1 MKQIM
6 VLAGTLALVVGC
18 ETTNLRVEPSRASN
32 KSFGQE
38 PSCTFD
44 EFMKMKSTRTS
55 VALERSINAREWS
68 SDRADMPVYPTTQG
82 PVDSYRPIYKVDDTH
97 KVSAT
102 GFGRT
107 EEEAI
112 KSAIYNCCASNKC
125 DYIAAAQRVVR
136 VWNNDGKVFY
146 KVAITGFPAVLTS
159 VQTIKAAF
167 YEEQEDG
174 SLKPMAMPEHRY
186 VYTTNRTWR
195 VSRLEGKEVKNLD
208 SENVVARPE
217 LKVKSV
223 ERSVR
228 EAETSRATR
237 LPIRGT
243 LEREKR

>member
-18 ETTNLRVEPSRASN
+18 ETQNMMSPRKPVATL
-32 KSFGQE
+32 
-38 PSCTFD
+38 D
-44 EFMKMKSTRTS
+44 EFAKVKTS
-55 VALERSINAREWS
+55 HASMAVERSVNAKEWS
-68 SDRADMPVYPTTQG
+68 SDRADMSVYPTTQG
-82 PVDSYRPIYKVDDTH
+82 PVDSYRPIYKVDETH

-102 GFGRT
+102 GLGRT

-136 VWNNDGKVFY
+136 VWSNNGQIFY

-159 VQTIKAAF
+159 VQTIKTAF

-174 SLKPMAMPEHRY
+174 SLKPMETPEHRY

-195 VSRLEGKEVKNLD
+195 IARLEDKSARDLD
-208 SENVVARPE
+208 SENVVIKPE
-217 LKVKSV
+217 FRVKSV
-223 ERSVR
+223 ESNVR
-228 EAETSRATR
+228 EAEMARSMR
-237 LPIRGT
+237 LPVRGT
-243 LEREKR
+243 QVREKR